1 VSAAALAPEQQTV
14 VALGRTAA
22 ALEQRGDWDG
32 AARAFSAQFR
42 LAAAERA
49 VEEMVNAVR
58 GGARVRYRQGR
69 NDEAEELALLGEEVS
84 RALGLVQAEA
94 RALNVRAM
102 IRYSRRD
109 LEGAAT
115 LYEQALEQA
124 RRVRD
129 DELVGLVC
137 LNLGVIANIQ
147 GDLLEARALYLESI
161 AASLRSGDRVAA
173 IGSYANLGAVCSDLR
188 DWLESEL
195 YFDHAIEVAGALGYR
210 AYLARLLAAQAEPLI
225 HMAEFGR
232 ARASLDEAACML
244 GELDDP
250 ELAVGVRRFRG
261 MLARME
267 GDHAAADE
275 HLRQAMDAAE
285 RGGYGLES
293 AETLAETARLRWA
306 QGRQGEA
313 HTAAAGARQR
323 FRALGARRE
332 VEEMERLLSGWEG
345 GERM

>member
-1 VSAAALAPEQQTV
+1 MSAAAPVPDQQTV
-14 VALGRTAA
+14 AALGRTAA
-22 ALEQRGDWDG
+22 ALEQRGDWNG

-84 RALGLVQAEA
+84 RALGLAQAEA

-115 LYEQALEQA
+115 LYAQALEQA

-137 LNLGVIANIQ
+137 LNLGVIANIR

-161 AASLRSGDRVAA
+161 AASLRSGDRVTA

-195 YFDHAIEVAGALGYR
+195 YFDHAIEVAEALGYR
-210 AYLARLLAAQAEPLI
+210 AYLARLLAARAEPLI
-225 HMAEFGR
+225 HMEEFGR
-232 ARASLDEAACML
+232 ARASLDEAGCML

-267 GDHAAADE
+267 DDHAAADE
-275 HLRQAMDAAE
+275 HLRVALAQAEQGGFELEEAE
-285 RGGYGLES
+285 V
-293 AETLAETARLRWA
+293 LAEMSRLCRAGRRPAEGRATA
-306 QGRQGEA
+306 E
-313 HTAAAGARQR
+313 GARQR

-332 VEEMERLLSGWEG
+332 VEEMERLLAGWEG
-345 GERM
+345 GEPA

>member
-1 VSAAALAPEQQTV
+1 VSAAAPGPDQQTIA
-14 VALGRTAA
+14 ALGRSAA
-22 ALEQRGDWDG
+22 ALEQRGEWDA

-42 LAAAERA
+42 MAAAERA

-69 NDEAEELALLGEEVS
+69 NDEAEELALLSEEVS
-84 RALGLVQAEA
+84 RALGLPQAEA

-109 LEGAAT
+109 LEGAST
-115 LYEQALEQA
+115 LYAQALEQA

-137 LNLGVIANIQ
+137 LNLGVIANIR

-161 AASLRSGDRVAA
+161 AASLRSGDKVAA
-173 IGSYANLGAVCSDLR
+173 IGAYANLGAVCADLR
-188 DWLESEL
+188 DWLEAEL
-195 YFDHAIEVAGALGYR
+195 YFDHAIEQADRLGHTPH
-210 AYLARLLAAQAEPLI
+210 LARLLVARAEPLI
-225 HMAEFGR
+225 HMGELGR
-232 ARASLDEAACML
+232 ARATLDQAERMAGKPNDADL
-244 GELDDP
+244 GVDI
-250 ELAVGVRRFRG
+250 RRFRG

-275 HLRQAMDAAE
+275 HLRAALEQAEQGGFALEEAE
-285 RGGYGLES
+285 V
-293 AETLAETARLRWA
+293 LAEMARLCWA
-306 QGRQGEA
+306 GGRPA
-313 HTAAAGARQR
+313 DARATAEGARQR

-332 VEEMERLLSGWEG
+332 VEEMERLLAGWEG
-345 GERM
+345 DEPG